1 MRKNYSTLCFWTHAH
16 AHAQV
21 HENTMTLWT
30 SKPLISLWTLLSYL
44 FFWFPSNTPWPPY
57 LIWAIIFTP
66 FFTKAIFFNFLE
78 PAFVLLIKK
87 TIFRWL
93 LRCIPCRGPE
103 FKSKHIF
110 FVSLTNVDCHH
121 MCGSYCCSF
130 GARSYCCAGDSAC
143 KKAPLGTT
151 SLYGV
156 SRDERY
162 VTGAGWAIVYGL
174 FVLSLLCFCDKPND
188 QKRFP
193 FVHFCVAW
201 LHFVFFSVT

>member
-78 PAFVLLIKK
+78 PNQKNYIQVTSPVYTVQRTRIQIKAH
-87 TIFRWL
+87 L
-93 LRCIPCRGPE
+93 LRLSHQCWLPSYVWE
-103 FKSKHIF
+103 LLLF
-110 FVSLTNVDCHH
+110 FW
-121 MCGSYCCSF
+121 CSQ
-130 GARSYCCAGDSAC
+130 
-143 KKAPLGTT
+143 L
-151 SLYGV
+151 
-156 SRDERY
+156 
-162 VTGAGWAIVYGL
+162 
-174 FVLSLLCFCDKPND
+174 LLCWW
-188 QKRFP
+188 
-193 FVHFCVAW
+193 FCVQESPSRNNIPLRSIARWTICNRCW
-201 LHFVFFSVT
+201 LGDCLRLICFVFVMFLW